1 MDLLGVRKEQTQA
14 KKAMMLQCLGLR
26 HGIPLT
32 GQGGMQNGRV
42 RVRVRVVSTLQLNI
56 EQRHVTNLRFRA
68 RFVDDN
74 PPLTRFNGVCE
85 EGLLFLLGVFIAHF
99 VSLQEK
105 ASMINPRTTWCR
117 PAPYHHS
124 ALT

>member
-1 MDLLGVRKEQTQA
+1 MDLLGLHQEQTQA
-14 KKAMMLQCLGLR
+14 KKAMMFQCLGLR

-56 EQRHVTNLRFRA
+56 EQRHVTNLRFWA

-74 PPLTRFNGVCE
+74 PPLPHLSGLCG
-85 EGLLFLLGVFIAHF
+85 EGLWFL
-99 VSLQEK
+99 
-105 ASMINPRTTWCR
+105 
-117 PAPYHHS
+117 
-124 ALT
+124 